1 MGSVSQ
7 TTTSRPAPSSD
18 DQGRT
23 RSGPRRQ
30 ALLLGLTLAVG
41 LGLGL
46 GAAALLT
53 DDGPSTAPS
62 VQSLDLP
69 AGGGPVGT
77 GSDAAGGTAQAAP
90 APPEPGDAVPVAEA
104 TSPEA
109 AVRGF
114 LTAEALG
121 DFEASYAFLN
131 AADRRTRWTSPAAWT
146 AAHAQLPPVTGFEVE
161 EVSDGT
167 VTTVTALDSR
177 LDPVLGLVPARA
189 RGTWR
194 AVEEEGGWRVAFSES
209 VLQPL
214 YPSDEGAADAARTWV
229 ASRQADCGTQG
240 QADAP
245 LLGNRGL
252 ADALCEAEGEAA
264 LGPAGVLPDGPSTT
278 PLLDAYGPEVF
289 TWARVVPLTAPVAAD
304 IVVAPVDDTWQV
316 IGVLGPALP

>member
-1 MGSVSQ
+1 MSK
-7 TTTSRPAPSSD
+7 TTTTDTPATPREGRGSARARP
-18 DQGRT
+18 RW
-23 RSGPRRQ
+23 Q

-41 LGLGL
+41 LALGL
-46 GAAALLT
+46 GVAALLAGV
-53 DDGPSTAPS
+53 GPSAAPS
-62 VQSLDLP
+62 VSALDLP
-69 AGGGPVGT
+69 ARDGADGPGAV
-77 GSDAAGGTAQAAP
+77 AP

-131 AADRRTRWTSPAAWT
+131 ATDRRTRWTSPAAWT
-146 AAHAQLPPVTGFEVE
+146 AAHAQLPPVTGFEIE
-161 EVSDGT
+161 KVSEST

-252 ADALCEAEGEAA
+252 AQSLCEAEGEAA

-289 TWARVVPLTAPVAAD
+289 TWARVVPVTAPVAAD

-316 IGVLGPALP
+316 IGILGPALP